1 MNYPWELSPFAVF
14 TAEGDRDYKKTL
26 ADHPEF
32 TLYEHFREGGPTSVK
47 ISAEVE
53 KGYLKAR
60 LGINES
66 EGEKGRVDLA
76 MTLKNL
82 AAFSRIFLE
91 SPADSRCEELI
102 KAFPPRVFLGLVE
115 QLGVPIAKALA
126 EPVAGEKRK
135 LAIGDLAARFKRG
148 LENLEREQSPLL
160 REAPDGRALLPI
172 RQMIVQVAIAQFR
185 RDRKR
190 PTKGRI
196 RSFLEGMGY
205 GFSGKNAKD
214 TWNDHFTKVGLGKL
228 HWE

>member
-14 TAEGDRDYKKTL
+14 TEEGDRDYRKQL
-26 ADHPEF
+26 ATWPEF
-32 TLYEHFREGGPTSVK
+32 TLYEHFREGGPTSVE
-47 ISAEVE
+47 ISADVE

-60 LGINES
+60 LGTNES
-66 EGEKGRVDLA
+66 RGEQGRIDLA
-76 MTLKNL
+76 MALKQL
-82 AAFSRIFLE
+82 AAFSKMFLLT
-91 SPADSRCEELI
+91 PPDDKTEEFI
-102 KAFPPRVFLGLVE
+102 KAFPCSLLLGLVE
-115 QLGVPIAKALA
+115 QLGIPIAKALA

-135 LAIGDLAARFKRG
+135 LAIGDLAARFKKG

-172 RQMIVQVAIAQFR
+172 RQMIVLVAIAQFR

-205 GFSGKNAKD
+205 GFTGKNAKG
-214 TWNDHFTKVGLGKL
+214 TWEDNFAKVGLGNL
-228 HWE
+228 PSE